1 LPDWIRA
8 RPVRRLAVA
17 ADTSA
22 AIYRYLV
29 RCEAAR
35 FDRRVKKSFAN
46 PAGPARRQ
54 ARKERGW

>member
-1 LPDWIRA
+1 M
-8 RPVRRLAVA
+8 RRLAVA